1 MYNLT
6 DREIVL
12 GVSGSIAA
20 YKAAD
25 LASKLTQAGVRLDVV
40 LTPAAAKFVTPLT
53 FQSVSGRPAYV
64 DMFDTAS
71 GASELHIELARRA
84 NALLIAPASAT
95 TIARVALGL
104 AEDLVSLTALATRA
118 PIIVCPAMDPQMF
131 EHEATQAHLE
141 TLRRRGLHV
150 VGPEEGRLAS
160 GHTGPGR
167 MSEVHTII
175 GALRYVL
182 GKDADLAGRKVVVS
196 AGGTQEPVDP
206 VRYVGNYSSG
216 KMGYA
221 LAEAARDRG
230 ADTVLVSA
238 PAALPEPYAV
248 RVLPVRQAAEMR
260 DAVLAEC
267 ADADSCTL
275 DVCTPRNRGALILD
289 SDYDHVTMVRPG
301 YTDVGQE
308 PGFFPG
314 LNASTFT
321 VECWFQW
328 AGTGIIADTAGYLF
342 EPDPGGIQA
351 YPLVTKGIRG
361 AEYVPNNPSFDG
373 LYSVN
378 YFLGILEP
386 GHTLAADLEE
396 HPDGPFPALNHPVY
410 GTTVIDIGVWHHA
423 AMTYDG
429 SCWQLYLDGQPETD
443 GTNCPN
449 VPPADGTLH
458 FFSVGAG
465 QGWEG

>member
-40 LTPAAAKFVTPLT
+40 LTPAATKFVTPLT

-84 NALLIAPASAT
+84 HALLVAPASAT

-118 PIIVCPAMDPQMF
+118 PIIICPAMDPQML

-167 MSEVHTII
+167 MSEVQTII

-230 ADTVLVSA
+230 ADTVLVSG

-260 DAVLAEC
+260 DAVIAEC
-267 ADADSCTL
+267 ADADA
-275 DVCTPRNRGALILD
+275 VIMAAAVA
-289 SDYDHVTMVRPG
+289 DYQPAEA
-301 YTDVGQE
+301 VGQKIKRRQKE
-308 PGFFPG
+308 
-314 LNASTFT
+314 LS
-321 VECWFQW
+321 
-328 AGTGIIADTAGYLF
+328 L
-342 EPDPGGIQA
+342 
-351 YPLVTKGIRG
+351 PLVRTPDIL
-361 AEYVPNNPSFDG
+361 AEIGRRAGLVKVGFAAESEDLLPNARRKLDEKRLDLIVANNVTAEGSGFGSDTNR
-373 LYSVN
+373 V
-378 YFLGILEP
+378 
-386 GHTLAADLEE
+386 TL
-396 HPDGPFPALNHPVY
+396 
-410 GTTVIDIGVWHHA
+410 
-423 AMTYDG
+423 
-429 SCWQLYLDGQPETD
+429 LDG
-443 GTNCPN
+443 
-449 VPPADGTLH
+449 
-458 FFSVGAG
+458 
-465 QGWEG
+465 EGEEELPLMSKYDVACRVLDRVAAALGEASPG